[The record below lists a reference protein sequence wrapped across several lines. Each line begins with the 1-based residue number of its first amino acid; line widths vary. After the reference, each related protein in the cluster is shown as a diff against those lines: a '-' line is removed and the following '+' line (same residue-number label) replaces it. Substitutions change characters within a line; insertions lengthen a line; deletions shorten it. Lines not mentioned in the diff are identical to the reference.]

1 MKKVFLFDV
10 GNVIKYPFD
19 FKKFYSL
26 LNVKEDYDTFMIFFR
41 KTCSLAESGKIS
53 DEDFFNGII
62 REFDLDIDLEE
73 IIDFYNQSNGKYNLE
88 ALNLLEK
95 IRNNGN
101 KVYILSNL
109 KKIDYDNFVRDV
121 DKKYYDKF
129 YSSYVIGYNKPD
141 KEIFEY
147 VIKDIGVNP
156 SDILFFDDNENNV
169 KNSRELG
176 IDSRQVNAY
185 NLIEYFKENN
195 NFDII

>member
-1 MKKVFLFDV
+1 MSRVFLFDV

-19 FKKFYSL
+19 FEKFYTL
-26 LNVKEDYDTFMIFFR
+26 LNVKEDYDDFMIFFR
-41 KTCSLAESGKIS
+41 RTCSLAEAGKIS

-62 REFDLDIDLEE
+62 NEFNLNISLDE
-73 IIDFYNQSNGKYNLE
+73 IKNYYNQSNGKYNLE
-88 ALNLLEK
+88 ALDMLER

-109 KKIDYDNFVRDV
+109 KEIDYDNFVRDI

-141 KEIFEY
+141 KEIYEY
-147 VIKDIGVNP
+147 VINDIGVKP
-156 SDILFFDDNENNV
+156 GDILFFDDNPVNV
-169 KNSRELG
+169 EGAKELG
-176 IDSRQVNAY
+176 IDARVINSFNF
-185 NLIEYFKENN
+185 IEYFKENN